1 MNDKFLDKWLD
12 GEESRR
18 REKLLKQVSE
28 VCAVPASAQR
38 VMALSSD
45 ENSDVKKIADAV
57 SADPAIA
64 AQLLKIAN
72 SPLFAQSRTIT
83 DLKRAVVLIGRK
95 ELHSIAVAMAMMA
108 AVKLDAP
115 LAKQLSNSSVLSAT
129 LARVLAKHL
138 GVPDLATAFLA
149 GLLCEI
155 GALACLSVDGDGY
168 TQMWEKC
175 GGAHEIMTLLE
186 KDRYGITSVEVGAD
200 MLTRNL
206 LPKAVVEAVSIGV
219 KDDLSEATTL
229 QRITLFA
236 RLSAPVIVKAAKDQ
250 DVEAI
255 KENCAIIADNIGV
268 SGVEPDQLLEMAVL
282 AATAAELRLR
292 GRPID

>member
-12 GEESRR
+12 GEEARR

-45 ENSDVKKIADAV
+45 DDADVKKIADAV

-72 SPLFAQSRTIT
+72 SPLFAHSRQIT

-95 ELHSIAVAMAMMA
+95 ELHSIAVAMAMLA
-108 AVKLDAP
+108 AVKLDTP
-115 LAKQLSNSSVLSAT
+115 LSKKLSNSSVLSAT
-129 LARVLAKHL
+129 FAKVLAIHV
-138 GVPDLATAFLA
+138 GGSDGPTAFLA

-155 GALACLSVDGDGY
+155 GALACLSVDPEGY
-168 TQMWEKC
+168 AKMWEKC
-175 GGAHEIMTLLE
+175 NGAPEVMVLLE
-186 KDRYGITSVEVGAD
+186 KDRYGITSTEVGVD
-200 MLTRNL
+200 MLARNL
-206 LPKAVVEAVSIGV
+206 LPEPVIEAIKLGP
-219 KDDLSEATTL
+219 KDDLAEATPL

-236 RLSAPVIVKAAKDQ
+236 KLVAPMIVAAAKDQ
-250 DVEAI
+250 DVDAI
-255 KENCAIIADNIGV
+255 RENCVVIADSVGLEGIDP
-268 SGVEPDQLLEMAVL
+268 EKLLEMAVL